1 MLGSEDSGKRGC
13 WRQRMVGTE
22 DAGDRMLETEDNR
35 EGGYWGR
42 RMLGME
48 NAGDR

>member
-1 MLGSEDSGKRGC
+1 MLGMEDG
-13 WRQRMVGTE
+13 
-22 DAGDRMLETEDNR
+22 GDRMLETEDNR

-48 NAGDR
+48 NTGDR